1 MAFIT
6 PAREWPGLIQAM
18 TSRGW
23 VEYMKKIIL
32 SVAIT
37 LGVSSLAM
45 AEAEPSAER
54 IKQLTGTCSACHGAT
69 GQSVVPNYPN
79 LAGQGAR
86 YLATQ
91 ISDIRDGN
99 RSVPEMT
106 AFVSNLTDA
115 EIKGIAAYYAKQT
128 PKTSATDPKF
138 VALGEKLYRG
148 GDLERGI
155 AACSA
160 CHSFSG
166 KGNAP
171 AGFPTLSGQHPQ
183 YIIKQL
189 TDYREGD
196 RTNGGE
202 AQIMQTIA
210 AKLST
215 KEIEALGHY
224 VSGLN

>member
-1 MAFIT
+1 
-6 PAREWPGLIQAM
+6 
-18 TSRGW
+18 
-23 VEYMKKIIL
+23 MKKIIL

-37 LGVSSLAM
+37 LGISSLTM

-54 IKQLTGTCSACHGAT
+54 IKELTGTCSACHGAT
-69 GQSVVPNYPN
+69 GQSIAPIYPN
-79 LAGQGAR
+79 LAGQGQR

-91 ISDIRDGN
+91 MQDIKSNKRV
-99 RSVPEMT
+99 VPEMT

-115 EIKGIAAYYAKQT
+115 EIQGLAAFYAGQT
-128 PKTSATDPKF
+128 AKTGATDTQHID
-138 VALGEKLYRG
+138 LGQKLYRG

-171 AGFPTLSGQHPQ
+171 AGFPQLSGQPPQ

-189 TDYREGD
+189 TDYREGN

-202 AQIMQTIA
+202 AQMMQSIA

-224 VSGLN
+224 ISGLN